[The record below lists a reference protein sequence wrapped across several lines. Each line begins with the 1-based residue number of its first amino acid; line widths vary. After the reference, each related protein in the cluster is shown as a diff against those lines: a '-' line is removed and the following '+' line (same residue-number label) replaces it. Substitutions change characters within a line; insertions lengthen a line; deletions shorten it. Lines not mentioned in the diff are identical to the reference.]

1 MEIRETIVI
10 SISDQ
15 FWNAEGGRRG
25 ADNKEQDGDV
35 FDNELGYNFRDFDAH
50 GGWKD
55 EKKEEEED
63 QDEVEDDSV
72 DVKDNDDDD
81 DDGVYDDDTQNDKDD
96 DITIPNGGSTQVA
109 SEMVPGLNCP

>member
-1 MEIRETIVI
+1 MLFKEYVGVDDDSEAKWEKHHLVWKLMEIRETIVI

-50 GGWKD
+50 G
-55 EKKEEEED
+55 
-63 QDEVEDDSV
+63 
-72 DVKDNDDDD
+72 
-81 DDGVYDDDTQNDKDD
+81 DGRMRRRRRKRIRMRLRMIVCQ
-96 DITIPNGGSTQVA
+96 GQ
-109 SEMVPGLNCP
+109 

>member
-50 GGWKD
+50 GGM
-55 EKKEEEED
+55 E
-63 QDEVEDDSV
+63 
-72 DVKDNDDDD
+72 
-81 DDGVYDDDTQNDKDD
+81 G
-96 DITIPNGGSTQVA
+96 
-109 SEMVPGLNCP
+109 

>member
-1 MEIRETIVI
+1 MLFKECIGVDDDSEAKWETHHLAWKLMEIRETIVI

-15 FWNAEGGRRG
+15 FWNAEGGGRG
-25 ADNKEQDGDV
+25 ADNKEQDGDI

-72 DVKDNDDDD
+72 SRTMMMKMMM
-81 DDGVYDDDTQNDKDD
+81 T
-96 DITIPNGGSTQVA
+96 S
-109 SEMVPGLNCP
+109 